1 MAAYSERYRAA
12 LVLAAQAH
20 RLQSRK
26 IGDVPYI
33 VHPVHTS
40 IMLIRYGFPED
51 VAVAALLHDIV
62 EDTDVSQADVEAAFG
77 PNVARIVAALTEHKR
92 EGGVSRPWET
102 RKEEALDQ
110 LRRAGDD
117 VVAVKAADV
126 LDSVRGLAAAIRCH
140 GSGVW
145 AHFTRGSTASLR
157 FYRSVAEVVSERLGN
172 HPLAGE
178 LTAAV
183 EDLARAV
190 DETGKVS
197 A

>member
-12 LVLAAQAH
+12 LILAAQAH
-20 RLQSRK
+20 RHQNRK

-40 IMLIRYGFPED
+40 IMLIRYGFSED

-62 EDTDVSQADVEAAFG
+62 EDTDMSLADVEAGFG

-92 EGGVSRPWET
+92 ESGASRPWET
-102 RKEEALDQ
+102 RKQEALDQ
-110 LRRAGDD
+110 LRHSNDD
-117 VVAVKAADV
+117 VVAVKAADT
-126 LDSVRGLAAAIRCH
+126 LDSVSGLAIAIRRH

-145 AHFTRGSTASLR
+145 DHFSRGSTASLW
-157 FYRSVAEVVSERLGN
+157 FYRSVVGVVSQRLGN

-178 LTAAV
+178 LAAAV
-183 EDLARAV
+183 KELAQAV